1 MIGCGASDYLKVS
14 MRIHASGGQG
24 FWKWGSS
31 AITFAIISISHL
43 LSFLT
48 L

>member
-1 MIGCGASDYLKVS
+1 
-14 MRIHASGGQG
+14 MRIHTSGGQWL
-24 FWKWGSS
+24 WKWGSS